1 MTWMQRLRRVFAID
15 IETCPECSGKL
26 RIITCIEEPQLIRKI
41 LGQVRKRETLAGI
54 EARAPPDAEV
64 ALPGLI

>member
-1 MTWMQRLRRVFAID
+1 MSWMQRLRRVFVID
-15 IETCPECSGKL
+15 IETCLQCGGRL
-26 RIITCIEEPQLIRKI
+26 RLIACIEEPQLIRKI

-54 EARAPPDAEV
+54 EAQAPPDAEE